1 MQVCNISFQIEP
13 GVEML
18 WKQWMKDQFIPGTMA
33 LPCFSS
39 YQFYQLEVD
48 STQAPTY
55 TLQLFT
61 EKMDAL
67 TLYRGQFEAGRLSE
81 LNATWGEQCFY
92 FNSFMQIVN

>member
-18 WKQWMKDQFIPGTMA
+18 WKEWMKSQYIPGTMA
-33 LPCFSS
+33 LACFSD
-39 YQFYQLEVD
+39 YRFYQLEVD
-48 STQAPTY
+48 NTQAPTY

-61 EKMDAL
+61 EKADDLA
-67 TLYRGQFEAGRLSE
+67 LYRAQYEAERLSA

-92 FNSFMQIVN
+92 FSSFMQIVN